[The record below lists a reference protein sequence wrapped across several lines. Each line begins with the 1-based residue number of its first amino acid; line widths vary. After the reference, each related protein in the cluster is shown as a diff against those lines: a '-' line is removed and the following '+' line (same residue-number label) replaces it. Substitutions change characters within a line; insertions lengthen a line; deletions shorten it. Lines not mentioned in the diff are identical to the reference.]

1 MDLAAP
7 FVGAFAA
14 GSASLIRVQIPMIE
28 AGQVPADAY
37 LLDVREPDEWV
48 AGHAPGA
55 VHLPLMDIPARL
67 EEVPRDGT
75 VVVVCRMGGRS
86 AQAVAYLMQNGYDN
100 VVNLDG
106 GMRDWAAAGKP
117 MVSEDGQPARVA

>member
-1 MDLAAP
+1 M
-7 FVGAFAA
+7 
-14 GSASLIRVQIPMIE
+14 QIPTIL

-48 AGHAPGA
+48 AGHAPSA

-67 EEVPRDGT
+67 EEVPRDGD

-106 GMRDWAAAGKP
+106 GMRDWAAVGKP
-117 MVSEDGQPARVA
+117 MVSEDGQPARVI